1 MRTRSSA
8 FVGYDVEVGAPFHV
22 HWEWVDSGVAHAV
35 DGRRFRRVSEQ
46 RHSPGVKIARGQSA
60 LRSLRKERVM
70 QLRLIRRAA
79 GLLAS
84 TLFVA
89 ATPVAAQTI
98 SIDNVTIVDVTNGRL
113 QSRKTIVIEGNRI
126 ARIENSNAATHA
138 AATLDGSGMFVIP
151 GLWDMHIHAYFTND
165 TARFHSTSEVM
176 LPLFVVNGITGV
188 RDLGSNLEATLGA
201 RDSIA
206 AHTLIGPR
214 MMVSGPMLDGPTTKY
229 QAAIKVTTADDARA
243 AVRMLKERGV
253 NMIKTQS
260 LIPREAYFA
269 ISDEAQKIGI
279 PFEGH
284 VPNSVTALE
293 AIKAHQSSFEHLIGV
308 SDTNTLL
315 IAELTRTRVWQCP
328 TVVNSVGTPAEF
340 LADPGLPFWLKQGVE
355 GWRKTAVTQAAATD
369 SAAKATKARADRR
382 LGFIKKLYDLK
393 IPFLAGTD
401 APAGYDLVPGASLHR
416 ELQLFVRAGLTPL
429 QALQTA
435 TLNPAIFFD
444 KTAEWGTIAP
454 GKVADLVVLAHNPL
468 VDIANTRGVV
478 AVVADGRYYS
488 PRELDRMRLRIMEL
502 AGK

>member
-1 MRTRSSA
+1 M
-8 FVGYDVEVGAPFHV
+8 H
-22 HWEWVDSGVAHAV
+22 
-35 DGRRFRRVSEQ
+35 
-46 RHSPGVKIARGQSA
+46 
-60 LRSLRKERVM
+60 
-70 QLRLIRRAA
+70 LRLTRWVARLMAS

-84 TLFVA
+84 A
-89 ATPVAAQTI
+89 PPIAAQTI
-98 SIDNVTIVDVTNGRL
+98 SIDNVTIVDITNGKL
-113 QSRKTIVIEGNRI
+113 QQHKTLFIEGKRI

-138 AATLDGSGMFVIP
+138 AATLDGTGKFVIP
-151 GLWDMHIHAYFTND
+151 GLWDMHVHAYFTND

-176 LPLFVVNGITGV
+176 LPLFIVNGITGV

-206 AHTLIGPR
+206 AHQLIGPR
-214 MMVSGPMLDGPTTKY
+214 MMVSGPMLDGPTTRY
-229 QAAIKVTTADDARA
+229 QAAIKVATADEARA

-269 ISDEAQKIGI
+269 ISDEATKIGI

-284 VPNSVTALE
+284 VPNSVTAME
-293 AIKAHQSSFEHLIGV
+293 AIKAHQFSFEHLIGV
-308 SDTNTLL
+308 SDTNTAL
-315 IAELTRTRVWQCP
+315 IAELTKIRVWQCP
-328 TVVNSVGTPAEF
+328 TVINSVGTPAEF
-340 LADPGLPFWLKQGVE
+340 LGDPGLPFWLKQGVE

-369 SAAKATKARADRR
+369 SAANATKARSDRR
-382 LGFIKKLYDLK
+382 LGFIKRLFDLK

-429 QALQTA
+429 QSLQTA
-435 TLNPAIFFD
+435 TLNPAMFFD
-444 KTAEWGTIAP
+444 KTADWGTIAP
-454 GKVADLVVLAHNPL
+454 GKIADLVVLARNPL